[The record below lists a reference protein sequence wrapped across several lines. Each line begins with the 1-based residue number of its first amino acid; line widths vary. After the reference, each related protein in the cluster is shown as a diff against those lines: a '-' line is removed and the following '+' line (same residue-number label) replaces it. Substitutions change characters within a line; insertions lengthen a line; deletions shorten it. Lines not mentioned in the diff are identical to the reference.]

1 MLLGI
6 FSSFVYFPPSPGWV
20 CYGQLNS
27 TKQICSDILLA
38 RLSSFPSNRLV
49 KKEGKKNAISNLSVP
64 ELKVVFIET
73 VLANSTSKLLLR
85 GENQR
90 KKMVT
95 YLYITYMNCTYNTE
109 VL

>member
-1 MLLGI
+1 MGMLWAAQQHKTDLLWHITGKAK
-6 FSSFVYFPPSPGWV
+6 
-20 CYGQLNS
+20 QLS
-27 TKQICSDILLA
+27 QQQIG
-38 RLSSFPSNRLV
+38 
-49 KKEGKKNAISNLSVP
+49 KEGRKKNAISNLSVP